1 MAEPIQ
7 GEAGV
12 FVPDE
17 GYLTGVRELC
27 TKYNVSLE
35 HFHMV
40 NGSCVARNRDEIM
53 LHQYLL
59 ALPLKSY
66 ASTTHRKN

>member
-1 MAEPIQ
+1 MVEPIQ

-17 GYLTGVRELC
+17 GYLAGVRELC

-35 HFHMV
+35 TFFTWSVVLVLSVIGMKLRYIK
-40 NGSCVARNRDEIM
+40 AF
-53 LHQYLL
+53 
-59 ALPLKSY
+59 
-66 ASTTHRKN
+66 